1 MRRLHRGWK
10 LPAFAGKDAC
20 ASDLEALLTSLE
32 KPLHAQADSEERLPG
47 GSGCEQGS
55 THAVAVQSAQRGK
68 MSHSGEYDLVCRR
81 EYFRLVRHHDFSAE
95 IGKCLLHGIQIARA
109 VIHDDDHRS
118 PLVLGSMRP
127 RRRSREHATRRARA
141 NALKSASIL

>member
-1 MRRLHRGWK
+1 MRRFHRGRK
-10 LPAFAGKDAC
+10 LPAFAGKDARS
-20 ASDLEALLTSLE
+20 SDLDALLTSLE
-32 KPLHAQADSEERLPG
+32 EPLHAQADSEEWLPG
-47 GSGCEQGS
+47 RSGFEQGS
-55 THAVAVQSAQRGK
+55 TQAAAVQSTQRGK
-68 MSHSGEYDLVCRR
+68 MSYSGEYDLVCCR
-81 EYFRLVRHHDFSAE
+81 EHFRLVRHHDFSAE
-95 IGKCLLHGIQIARA
+95 IGKCLFHGIQIARA